1 MSLVGTAFHRPFE
14 EDMGL
19 LIGTS
24 FIMHYPDEEITPG
37 KTRPPRMGEHVDD
50 SRNPASQLHW

>member
-1 MSLVGTAFHRPFE
+1 MSRVGTAFHRPFE

-24 FIMHYPDEEITPG
+24 FIIRYLGWQARECNLRVIVT
-37 KTRPPRMGEHVDD
+37 
-50 SRNPASQLHW
+50 NPLESSFQIC